1 MTSGRLGTPA
11 FAVWAA
17 HFEVDAISVIVLAGG
32 TCRRKALL
40 SVSPGDFLIHRVV
53 ANLRALSNDIVLVN
67 AAAELRSMPDVRHV
81 GHLAAHANPLAELY
95 AGLQAV
101 HGPWAFVVACDMP
114 LVDLR
119 LVRYMQL
126 VSESYQAVVPASRHG
141 PEPLHALYHQACLPA
156 LAAALAD
163 EPQRV
168 ARFFRDV
175 RVRSVSE
182 REIAIFDPQGRSFSN
197 ANTAEDWERLRQL
210 LADP

>member
-1 MTSGRLGTPA
+1 M
-11 FAVWAA
+11 
-17 HFEVDAISVIVLAGG
+17 DAISVIVLAGG
-32 TCRRKALL
+32 AGRRKALL
-40 SVSPGDFLIHRVV
+40 PVSGDFLINRVV

-67 AAAELRSMPDVRHV
+67 AAAELETMPDVRHAGDPAV
-81 GHLAAHANPLAELY
+81 HAGPLAELY

-101 HGPWAFVVACDMP
+101 RCPWAFAVACDMP

-126 VSESYQAVVPASRHG
+126 VSESYQAVVPASPRG
-141 PEPLHALYHQACLPA
+141 PEPLHALYHQSCLPS
-156 LAAALAD
+156 LAAALGD

-210 LADP
+210 LAET